1 MGNDNSFRIKPGFQF
16 EQGIGAP
23 ALVKR
28 IGTMQHQAFATGL
41 HDLRQNLLQ
50 FGGTGH
56 LVLPHRLHPGGANAS
71 GQRFDTPHP
80 LGKIARRPGQ
90 LEHHVAHRAPI
101 AVNGSLAPDNAGK
114 ALELSASQPQLAIQ
128 RDIRGQGLGEPGR
141 CGNRIA
147 VARDQLLA
155 VPDSTHTII
164 FLTDQVATD
173 IDTLTIDI
181 GQQDIRRRGAE
192 QQ

>member
-1 MGNDNSFRIKPGFQF
+1 MLKRRLELDLPNAVEVDAMSFRALIRAGA
-16 EQGIGAP
+16 EQGLIGEVAP
-23 ALVKR
+23 WWVYRDKR
-28 IGTMQHQAFATGL
+28 NITSHTYDARKAAEVAAVLPAFAR
-41 HDLRQNLLQ
+41 DVQALLAWR
-50 FGGTGH
+50 H
-56 LVLPHRLHPGGANAS
+56 
-71 GQRFDTPHP
+71 
-80 LGKIARRPGQ
+80 GQ

-128 RDIRGQGLGEPGR
+128 RDIRRQGLGEPGR
-141 CGNRIA
+141 CGNRIT

-155 VPDSTHTII
+155 VPDGTHTII